1 MKHKTVIVYLTDEE
15 LKKLENHT
23 FSQPRLEQ
31 VKGLSIKL
39 FSKFFSMWFEFIKY
53 TMGYSK
59 TIFLFNLPAS
69 FSNWTI

>member
-31 VKGLSIKL
+31 VKGLSIFVL
-39 FSKFFSMWFEFIKY
+39 IGFFH
-53 TMGYSK
+53 
-59 TIFLFNLPAS
+59 
-69 FSNWTI
+69 